1 MNNEEILNKLMSMNV
16 PMNDGLGNLAL
27 SVEASKLVKRI
38 FSK

>member
-16 PMNDGLGNLAL
+16 PMNDSIGHLAL
-27 SVEASKLVKRI
+27 SVEAGKLMKRI